1 MKNCLMVSLVFFDSE
16 QLLTYNQPSKNASKY
31 PKLACAKIAILH
43 STDFGGLIRPL
54 NHIFLGLSMFGAH
67 PQGLEGIYIQVSLWV
82 VGEVFLEKC
91 KKPEGGAKIA
101 PPPNETRVKHA
112 TSFLYFKSVLFSCL
126 LNIVINCILIN
137 FCYYFNL
144 VQEAGNPAT
153 LK

>member
-1 MKNCLMVSLVFFDSE
+1 MKNCLMVSIVFFDSE

-67 PQGLEGIYIQVSLWV
+67 LQGLEGIYIQVSLWV

-91 KKPEGGAKIA
+91 KKPEGGGAKIA
-101 PPPNETRVKHA
+101 PPPNETRVKEGWKRLCKH
-112 TSFLYFKSVLFSCL
+112 
-126 LNIVINCILIN
+126 
-137 FCYYFNL
+137 
-144 VQEAGNPAT
+144 
-153 LK
+153 LKFVSNVVHKIEKLAKIGKK

>member
-1 MKNCLMVSLVFFDSE
+1 MKNCLMVSIVFFDSE

-91 KKPEGGAKIA
+91 KKPEGGGAMKLGLNRFFCFSVEPDLDFSLKPSTDQGEDNDISVS
-101 PPPNETRVKHA
+101 PIG
-112 TSFLYFKSVLFSCL
+112 SSVL
-126 LNIVINCILIN
+126 
-137 FCYYFNL
+137 
-144 VQEAGNPAT
+144 Q
-153 LK
+153 